1 MTWPGLPDGGDVAT
15 DDPWGFLG
23 GGLWA
28 GLCGYLRAKG
38 LLSEVLST
46 LLMNSVAGF
55 LLQYLVFGVWHDPK
69 SSNFP
74 QSKPYPYAAVL
85 PHIVEWPSSRW
96 CLFCVG
102 AVALF
107 WFVLYKTRWG
117 YEMRAIGGNQ
127 EAAKRSGIPIAW
139 YIVLLFVIGGGMA
152 GIGGMAET
160 SAIQGRLRPGF
171 SSGYGYIGFLISW
184 MSGHNPD
191 SDRGY
196 VISPGCDH
204 VRARCAPDHSELA
217 GCCGEH
223 FDGADSVC
231 SACTP
236 RQKG

>member
-1 MTWPGLPDGGDVAT
+1 MLPLMIFL
-15 DDPWGFLG
+15 GFIG

-28 GLCGYLRAKG
+28 GISGYLRAKG

-74 QSKPYPYAAVL
+74 QSKLFPPAAVL
-85 PHIVEWPSSRW
+85 PHLWNSRLHLG
-96 CLFCVG
+96 LFI
-102 AVALF
+102 ALAAAALF

-127 EAAKRSGIPIAW
+127 EAARRNGIPINW

-152 GIGGMAET
+152 GIGGMAES

-171 SSGYGYIGFLISW
+171 SSSYGYIGFLVSW
-184 MSGHNPD
+184 MSGHNPVLIVAISFLLAVITSGRD
-191 SDRGY
+191 VLQITQNLPGSAVNILMALILFVVLARSNRKADR
-196 VISPGCDH
+196 
-204 VRARCAPDHSELA
+204 
-217 GCCGEH
+217 
-223 FDGADSVC
+223 
-231 SACTP
+231 T
-236 RQKG
+236 